1 MQRAT
6 SNACLTPICFAD
18 NDNDDKDIKYAYIAE
33 QIVKIVIETF
43 QANSKIA
50 VIYFHLIVSFSV
62 SIERN

>member
-6 SNACLTPICFAD
+6 FNACLTPICIAD
-18 NDNDDKDIKYAYIAE
+18 NDDEGIKYAYITE

-43 QANSKIA
+43 EANSEIA
-50 VIYFHLIVSFSV
+50 VIYFHLVVSFSV